1 MFADID
7 FFYFSSFVFKENH
20 VLIEEENP
28 SEENPSE
35 KIVIVKKELDGIDID
50 DIVEILKY
58 LLMME
63 NLSEI
68 STKSLAFYKLTCS
81 R

>member
-28 SEENPSE
+28 SEEKPSE
-35 KIVIVKKELDGIDID
+35 KIVIVKKELDGTDID

-63 NLSEI
+63 NLLEI
-68 STKSLAFYKLTCS
+68 STKSQAFYKLTCS

>member
-7 FFYFSSFVFKENH
+7 FFYFSSFVFKENQ

-28 SEENPSE
+28 SE
-35 KIVIVKKELDGIDID
+35 KTVIVKKELDGIDID

-63 NLSEI
+63 NLLEI
-68 STKSLAFYKLTCS
+68 STKNQAFYKLTCS
-81 R
+81 Q

>member
-35 KIVIVKKELDGIDID
+35 KIVIVKKELDGTDID

-68 STKSLAFYKLTCS
+68 STKSQAFYKLTCS